1 MALKQ
6 IRIGNE
12 LNAFQYDDSE
22 YDTAIEVSEPIRV
35 NIAPVNAADVL
46 RLEDIGLVIYP
57 INSIFLSVV
66 STNPFTLL
74 GFGTWVAIATG
85 QFLVGYKAA
94 DPDFAPVE
102 NTGGAKTHTH
112 DVDVP
117 STTSDGPSAT
127 VEVDN
132 DLDISTVNVA
142 DDSHTHDTDPASVT
156 SDDNSGLPPFFV
168 IYAWKRTA

>member
-6 IRIGNE
+6 VRIGSNPD
-12 LNAFQYDDSE
+12 AFQYDDADFATSM
-22 YDTAIEVSEPIRV
+22 EVDDPIRINAV
-35 NIAPVNAADVL
+35 PVDATDVL

-57 INSIFLSVV
+57 INSVFISVV
-66 STNPFTLL
+66 STNPNTLL

-94 DPDFAPVE
+94 DPDFAPVQ

-112 DVDVP
+112 DTNIP
-117 STTSDGPSAT
+117 STTSGAPSAT
-127 VEVDN
+127 VAVDN
-132 DLDISTVNVA
+132 NLDISTVNVA

-156 SDDNSGLPPFFV
+156 SDNNSGLPPFFV

>member
-1 MALKQ
+1 MALQ
-6 IRIGNE
+6 QGRIGSNPD
-12 LNAFQYDDSE
+12 AIQYDDAD
-22 YDTAIEVSEPIRV
+22 YDTAMEVDDPIRV
-35 NIAPVNAADVL
+35 NAVPVDAKDVL

-57 INSIFLSVV
+57 INSVFISVV

-94 DPDFAPVE
+94 DPDFAPVQ

-112 DVDVP
+112 DVDVL

-132 DLDISTVNVA
+132 DLDISTVKVA
-142 DDSHTHDTDPASVT
+142 DESHAHDTDPASVT
-156 SDDNSGLPPFFV
+156 SDDNSDLPPFFV